1 MPDMARFSVTARDGT
16 RIRAWTNDAEGPP
29 LLVCNG
35 LGTNPWAWPAL
46 HDPACGF
53 AAATWWHRG
62 TGGSERP
69 ADPSRVT
76 VRDHADDAAAL
87 LDALDVERA
96 LVAAWSMGVTVAA
109 ELLSRHPDR
118 VTGLLAVAGVP
129 GDSFAAMLPP
139 VPGRWR
145 EPVATALARGLHAA
159 GPALSPVASALGRWA
174 MVPRVVRHTGF
185 MLPLAHPG
193 FTELAVRDF
202 LQVDVRWYAQLAL
215 VARDHVPVELSAVR
229 VPVAYLAGRWDV
241 LTSPDSVAAA
251 ARRTPDARVDVL
263 PGSHFL
269 PLELPARVHDHL
281 IALAGRAGVAGMVA

>member
-1 MPDMARFSVTARDGT
+1 MPGMARFSVTARDGT

-46 HDPACGF
+46 HDPVCGF

-69 ADPSRVT
+69 AEPSRVT
-76 VRDHADDAAAL
+76 VRDHADDAAAV
-87 LDALDVERA
+87 LDALDVEHA
-96 LVAAWSMGVTVAA
+96 LVAAWSMGVTVAV
-109 ELLSRHPDR
+109 ELLRRHPDR

-145 EPVATALARGLHAA
+145 EPVATALARGLHVA
-159 GPALSPVASALGRWA
+159 GPALSPVASAMGRWPV
-174 MVPRVVRHTGF
+174 VPRVVRHTGF
-185 MLPLAHPG
+185 MLPRAHPE
-193 FTELAVRDF
+193 FTERAVRDF
-202 LQVDVRWYAQLAL
+202 LQVDVRWYARLAL
-215 VARDHVPVELSAVR
+215 VAREHPPVDLSAIR

-241 LTSPDSVAAA
+241 LTSPESVAAA